1 MPVGFNRFDV
11 VAIGISALALL
22 RWITWPDARTTSILL
37 AAAGFIQ
44 LARLARWV
52 GERTWRKVA

>member
-1 MPVGFNRFDV
+1 M
-11 VAIGISALALL
+11 L